1 MLKTKKFGKTI
12 TLISEFT
19 PNEIKRTLKAIDQ
32 KAIIKEDENGN
43 ALFYYSIGEKGA
55 LTKNSVVFDTT
66 TEDGYAALQISCE
79 KTLNEFLE
87 DNMAALFHINS
98 IEEFIK
104 ATLESTARNLNNLKT
119 AAEEVVLTRNDICDA
134 EACETEMEGDTENVE
149 G

>member
-1 MLKTKKFGKTI
+1 MLKTKKFGKII

-19 PNEIKRTLKAIDQ
+19 PDEIKRTLKAIDQ

-43 ALFYYSIGEKGA
+43 ALFYYSIGEKSNF
-55 LTKNSVVFDTT
+55 TKNAIVFDSA
-66 TEDGYAALQISCE
+66 TEDGYAALQISYD

-104 ATLESTARNLNNLKT
+104 TTLESTARNLNNLKT
-119 AAEEVVLTRNDICDA
+119 AAEEVILTRDHVCCDCDCA
-134 EACETEMEGDTENVE
+134 EEGDTENVE